1 MKKSLSGDTIK
12 YIAIA
17 AMLLDHI
24 AWTFLRFDSPAAQL
38 FHIIGRITAPIM
50 CFFIVQGFIHTRDV
64 RKYLFRL
71 LFFALISQYPWCLM
85 HNQKITQFPLNM
97 IFTLFFALLAVCAE
111 AKISNA
117 PLRIITVF
125 GCAAATMKFDWCFF
139 AVLWSAVFYKYRDNE
154 RKKLLYFSLISL
166 AYTAYIFLGSVENG
180 ADLLNSFLSCLFTL
194 GTFLCL
200 PLLAS
205 YNENIRPNKKSKYVF
220 YFFYPAHMLILGII
234 KGLIS

>member
-24 AWTFLRFDSPAAQL
+24 AWTFLQFNSPAAQI

-50 CFFIVQGFIHTRDV
+50 CFFIVQGFIHTRDI

-85 HNQKITQFPLNM
+85 HSQKITQFPLNM

-111 AKISNA
+111 AKILYA
-117 PLRIITVF
+117 PLRVITVF
-125 GCAAATMKFDWCFF
+125 ICAAATMKFDWCFF
-139 AVLWSAVFYKYRDNE
+139 AVLWSAAFYKYRGDE
-154 RKKLLYFSLISL
+154 KKMRLFFSLISL
-166 AYTAYIFLGSVENG
+166 SYTAYIFLGAFENG
-180 ADLLNSFLSCLFTL
+180 AGLLNSFLSCLFTL
-194 GTFLCL
+194 GTFLSL

>member
-24 AWTFLRFDSPAAQL
+24 AWTFLQFDSPAAQL

-50 CFFIVQGFIHTRDV
+50 CFFIVQGFIHTRDI

-85 HNQKITQFPLNM
+85 HSQKITQFPLNM

-111 AKISNA
+111 AKILYA
-117 PLRIITVF
+117 PLRVITVF
-125 GCAAATMKFDWCFF
+125 ICAAATMKFDWCFF
-139 AVLWSAVFYKYRDNE
+139 AVLWSAAFYKYRGDE
-154 RKKLLYFSLISL
+154 KKMRLFFSLISL
-166 AYTAYIFLGSVENG
+166 SYTAYIFLGAFENG
-180 ADLLNSFLSCLFTL
+180 AGLLNSFLSCLFTL

-200 PLLAS
+200 PLLHTTKISDRTKKANMFFIS
-205 YNENIRPNKKSKYVF
+205 SIR
-220 YFFYPAHMLILGII
+220 LIC
-234 KGLIS
+234 